1 MHNIYK
7 FSALSALIL
16 LTACQTTPRS
26 YNGITGYSV
35 EAQSENH
42 ATLTYTLAGRQNQPL
57 DQQKL
62 HAACQKVLGH
72 NNTYQIKVLSMYE
85 IANPKQDTDQ
95 FGRQI
100 GNTRTQFALTNT
112 QDLHSQQNYATLQAL
127 EARPST
133 LQVIRYTCS
142 L

>member
-1 MHNIYK
+1 MH
-7 FSALSALIL
+7 
-16 LTACQTTPRS
+16 
-26 YNGITGYSV
+26 
-35 EAQSENH
+35 
-42 ATLTYTLAGRQNQPL
+42 
-57 DQQKL
+57 
-62 HAACQKVLGH
+62 
-72 NNTYQIKVLSMYE
+72 E

-95 FGRQI
+95 FGHQI
-100 GNTRTQFALTNT
+100 GNTRAQFAFSNT